1 MLFKIA
7 FRNILRNARRSLM
20 TACAVAVGAVA
31 LLLFG
36 EYMQFI
42 VLGVETGVVARAGH
56 LSVFHGGYSDFG
68 AGNPAAYSVSGYR
81 NVIKLIETDPALKPL
96 LRVVTP
102 SVTMYGIAG
111 NPAVDSSKT
120 FFGVGVVASDRERMI
135 HWDDYR
141 IYMVS
146 PATACAFHYGMSDGD
161 TTHSIVGVGVAR
173 MLSLDVPT
181 LAARCA
187 TEQELAGFARPGRKM
202 PSINLLAGTA
212 EGAPNIV
219 SLLVREAR
227 TQGFK
232 EIDDMYVGMDLA
244 VAQQLLYG
252 GGEHK
257 AVSIVVQLHHTADIA
272 RARTL
277 LNQLFAR
284 NKLDLEVRDFT
295 ELQPQYN
302 QIVGLFQAIFAF
314 IAVIL
319 GVIVLFTVVN
329 TMSMSVMERI
339 NEIGTARAMGV
350 RRKGIR
356 RQFLIEGFLLGGI
369 GATVG
374 IALGIAVA
382 YWFNR
387 AGFRWQPPGQAISVP
402 LLMLT
407 IGVWRLQLAIWF
419 GLVVTATLAALVPA
433 NRAARMK
440 VVDALRHV

>member
-7 FRNILRNARRSLM
+7 FRNILRNGRRSLM
-20 TACAVAVGAVA
+20 TASAVAVGAMA

-42 VLGVETGVVARAGH
+42 VLGVETSVVARTGH
-56 LSVFHGGYSDFG
+56 LSVFHGGYSNFG
-68 AGNPAAYSVSGYR
+68 AGNPVAYSISGYR
-81 NVIKLIETDPALKPL
+81 NVIKLVVNDPALKPM

-111 NPAVDSSKT
+111 NPAVDASKT
-120 FFGVGVVASDRERMI
+120 FFGVGVVPSDRERMI
-135 HWDDYR
+135 HWDDYSF
-141 IYMVS
+141 YKVS
-146 PATACAFHYGMSDGD
+146 PVVACTFHYGMSDGD

-181 LAARCA
+181 LAGRCA
-187 TEQELAGFARPGRKM
+187 TERELAWFVRPGRKM
-202 PSINLLAGTA
+202 PSINLLAGTT

-257 AVSIVVQLHHTADIA
+257 AVSIVIQLEHTADVA
-272 RARTL
+272 KARTL

-295 ELQPQYN
+295 QLQPQYN

-314 IAVIL
+314 IVVIL

-329 TMSMSVMERI
+329 TMGMSVMERI

-407 IGVWRLQLAIWF
+407 IGVWRLQFAIWL

-440 VVDALRHV
+440 VVDALRHA

>member
-1 MLFKIA
+1 
-7 FRNILRNARRSLM
+7 
-20 TACAVAVGAVA
+20 
-31 LLLFG
+31 
-36 EYMQFI
+36 
-42 VLGVETGVVARAGH
+42 
-56 LSVFHGGYSDFG
+56 
-68 AGNPAAYSVSGYR
+68 
-81 NVIKLIETDPALKPL
+81 
-96 LRVVTP
+96 
-102 SVTMYGIAG
+102 
-111 NPAVDSSKT
+111 
-120 FFGVGVVASDRERMI
+120 
-135 HWDDYR
+135 
-141 IYMVS
+141 
-146 PATACAFHYGMSDGD
+146 
-161 TTHSIVGVGVAR
+161 
-173 MLSLDVPT
+173 
-181 LAARCA
+181 
-187 TEQELAGFARPGRKM
+187 
-202 PSINLLAGTA
+202 LLAGTT

-219 SLLVREAR
+219 SLFVREAR

-407 IGVWRLQLAIWF
+407 IGVWRLQLAIWL